1 MSYDFNKIVDRLHTK
16 SVKWDLL
23 EEMYGDKDVIPM
35 WVADMDFEVPEEITK
50 AIKERLNHEIFG
62 YSFRGKE
69 YNEAVINWMKRRHEW
84 DIKSEWI
91 KFTPGVVPALN
102 FILRAFT
109 KPGDHVIIQTPVYHP
124 FARSIKNTGCTV
136 VKNPLKYE
144 NFTYKMDLQDLEKK
158 ITNRTKILILCNPHN
173 PVGRVWSKKELT
185 ALGEICLKHGVLVVS
200 DEIHFDLIYKE
211 NKHTVFASI
220 SEEFAQNSITCT
232 APSKTFNIAGF
243 QTSNIIIPNDK
254 LRNLFSIELENLAIN
269 DPNIFGC
276 EALIAA
282 YNSGAQWLDDLID
295 YLKGNLDFLISF
307 IEKRIPKIKVVKPEG
322 TYLVWVDCSGL
333 NMNGEE
339 MREFFVKKVKL
350 GLDDGIM
357 FGEEGEKFQRVNI
370 ACPRIILKE
379 ALERIEKEANKL

>member
-1 MSYDFNKIVDRLHTK
+1 MSYDFNKVVDRFNTK

-23 EEMYGDKDVIPM
+23 EEIYGDKDVIPM
-35 WVADMDFEVPEEITK
+35 WVADMDFEVPEEIIR
-50 AIKERLNHEIFG
+50 AIKKRLNHGIFG
-62 YSFRGKE
+62 YSLSGKE
-69 YNEAVINWMKRRHEW
+69 YNDAIINWMKQRHQW
-84 DIKSEWI
+84 NIQGEWI

-109 KPGDHVIIQTPVYHP
+109 KPGDQVIIQTPVYHP

-144 NFTYKMDLQDLEKK
+144 NLTYKMDLEDLEKK

-173 PVGRVWSKKELT
+173 PVGRVWSKEELT
-185 ALGEICLKHGVLVVS
+185 ALGEICLKHGILVVS

-269 DPNIFGC
+269 GPNIFGC

-307 IEKRIPKIKVVKPEG
+307 IEKRIPKIKVVKPQG
-322 TYLVWVDCSGL
+322 TYLVWLDCSGL

-370 ACPRIILKE
+370 ACPRSILKE
-379 ALERIEKEANKL
+379 ALERIEKEVNKL